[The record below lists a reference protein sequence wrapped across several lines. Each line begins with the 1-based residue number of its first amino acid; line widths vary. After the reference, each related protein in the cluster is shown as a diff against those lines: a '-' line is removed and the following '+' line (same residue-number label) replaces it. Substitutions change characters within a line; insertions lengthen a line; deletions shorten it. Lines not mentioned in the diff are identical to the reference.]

1 MSNAGDH
8 KPNDFT
14 PVVGAM
20 NLADYTFL
28 ITDNINKFPDFC
40 VKEIKGKKRKPRKK
54 AEEKTEEKTEC
65 EPEKLEKPEA
75 EETVTQIFVFRGDS
89 LTNRVRD
96 LANEIFMLTYTANEI
111 NLTKQPWRKDE
122 RLGKQA
128 EAIRLCGDLLAEIQL
143 CKRHFHLTNSKT
155 LHWGKKVRELR
166 KAIEG
171 WHEKDK
177 DRYRNL

>member
-1 MSNAGDH
+1 MANAGDH

-20 NLADYTFL
+20 NLAEYTFT
-28 ITDNINKFPDFC
+28 ITDNINKFPDYC
-40 VKEIKGKKRKPRKK
+40 VKEKKN
-54 AEEKTEEKTEC
+54 EDG
-65 EPEKLEKPEA
+65 
-75 EETVTQIFVFRGDS
+75 TVTQIYVFRSDS

-96 LANEIFMLTYTANEI
+96 MANEIYMLAYTANEI
-111 NLTKQPWRKDE
+111 NLNKQPWRKDE

-128 EAIRLCGDLLAEIQL
+128 AAIRLCGDLLAEIQI
-143 CKRHFHLTNSKT
+143 CRKHFHLPNKKV
-155 LHWGKKVRELR
+155 LNWGKKIREVRT
-166 KAIEG
+166 AIEG